1 MIFLSNSQPSLS
13 NQQNLKR
20 ECLSIGGPARMS
32 QENRHA
38 FLVHERCAL
47 ILRRRTVRKG
57 GEPNMRKG
65 RKTRGIR
72 VICVC
77 GQSRLRGQ
85 E

>member
-1 MIFLSNSQPSLS
+1 
-13 NQQNLKR
+13 
-20 ECLSIGGPARMS
+20 MS